1 VSFAVVRVESA
12 QHITGIPFPGYAIGG
27 LAVGE
32 SKAELYQIAGRVAA
46 QLPQDKP
53 RYLMGVGSPED
64 LVECV
69 ARGVDMFDC
78 VLPTR
83 VARNGALF
91 TRTGR
96 VDITKRKYA
105 DQAEPLDEDCDCY
118 GCRNFSAAYLW
129 HLFRAKELL
138 ALRLATMHNLRF
150 ILRLMQEMREAI
162 IDDRFNDFQR
172 GFWDAYRPTDEAARQ
187 DQKNKWLK
195 ARGG

>member
-1 VSFAVVRVESA
+1 M
-12 QHITGIPFPGYAIGG
+12 
-27 LAVGE
+27 
-32 SKAELYQIAGRVAA
+32 
-46 QLPQDKP
+46 PQDKP

-96 VDITKRKYA
+96 VDITKRIYA

-118 GCRNFSAAYLW
+118 ACRNFSAAYLW

-162 IDDRFNDFQR
+162 INDRFSDFQR